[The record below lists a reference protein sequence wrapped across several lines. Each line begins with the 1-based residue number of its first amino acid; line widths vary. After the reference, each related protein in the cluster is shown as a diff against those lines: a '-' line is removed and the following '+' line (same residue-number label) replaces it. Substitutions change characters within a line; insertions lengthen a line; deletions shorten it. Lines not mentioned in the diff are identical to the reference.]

1 MRSRVLYYANTE
13 DGKIIVWG
21 TQINDM
27 TFNNV
32 PEMLKFFGYDKYEY
46 VYMNNYFKK

>member
-1 MRSRVLYYANTE
+1 MKSRVLYYANTK

-27 TFNNV
+27 MFNNV
-32 PEMLKFFGYDKYEY
+32 PEMLKFFGFDKYEY
-46 VYMNNYFKK
+46 VYMNNYF